1 LGVVTASYIAHL
13 CESTTDSEI
22 DTLTEYI
29 TIANQDELRPNWK
42 STITFEVRQIDDSFF
57 LLGLDDTSL
66 EALEDILSMQHVCS
80 VTENGVVSTAVYSWG
95 IDRINQANLPLDL
108 SSSSAWTGQ
117 GIDVY
122 VLATGLVS
130 L

>member
-122 VLATGLVS
+122 VLDTGLVS